1 MQNINLDQYL
11 EAELPD
17 SNSENLDL
25 RDLITAI
32 SKATISIAKDTRITG
47 LKKIRGSLNKINVQG
62 EQVKILD
69 ELSNDKLLKAL
80 SQCPSCS
87 GFASEELEE
96 PVLYNS
102 TSRFMVVADPLD
114 GSSNINVNMP
124 IGTIFGVIRNTDY
137 DKSSFI
143 KSGRYYVSA
152 GYSLYGPSDIF
163 VLTINNKVVEFTLEP
178 ESEQYY
184 LTRSD
189 IKVPKEGSIYSI
201 NEGNFKVWDSRIKK
215 WNLSTKNPQGT
226 SNKTKKLRYVGSLVA
241 DAHRTLIE
249 GGIFAYPSDK
259 KNPEGKLRLMYE
271 ANPFA
276 LIFTSAGGSAFN
288 LEKEILDIEP
298 ESFHQRTPLILG
310 SKLDV
315 HDFLGYLTPK
325 GKNRK
330 ENSEVTNIFKWSSK
344 SINNLRNILKLSR
357 LKFAN
362 KVGVT
367 RGTILRWEIGS
378 RKPNYSNKKALDNIY
393 LATRKDLIENPL
405 EKS

>member
-1 MQNINLDQYL
+1 M
-11 EAELPD
+11 
-17 SNSENLDL
+17 
-25 RDLITAI
+25 
-32 SKATISIAKDTRITG
+32 
-47 LKKIRGSLNKINVQG
+47 
-62 EQVKILD
+62 
-69 ELSNDKLLKAL
+69 
-80 SQCPSCS
+80 
-87 GFASEELEE
+87 
-96 PVLYNS
+96 
-102 TSRFMVVADPLD
+102 
-114 GSSNINVNMP
+114 
-124 IGTIFGVIRNTDY
+124 
-137 DKSSFI
+137 
-143 KSGRYYVSA
+143 
-152 GYSLYGPSDIF
+152 
-163 VLTINNKVVEFTLEP
+163 
-178 ESEQYY
+178 
-184 LTRSD
+184 
-189 IKVPKEGSIYSI
+189 
-201 NEGNFKVWDSRIKK
+201 
-215 WNLSTKNPQGT
+215 
-226 SNKTKKLRYVGSLVA
+226 A

>member
-17 SNSENLDL
+17 SSSENLDL
-25 RDLITAI
+25 RDLIISI

-47 LKKIRGSLNKINVQG
+47 LKKIRGSLNKTNVQG
-62 EQVKILD
+62 EQVKVLD

-80 SQCPSCS
+80 SQCPACS

-143 KSGRYYVSA
+143 KSGRYYISA

-163 VLTINNKVVEFTLEP
+163 VLTVNNKVVEFTLEP

-189 IKVPKEGSIYSI
+189 IKVPEEGTVYSI
-201 NEGNFKVWDSRIKK
+201 NEGNFKLWDNRIKK

-315 HDFLGYLTPK
+315 HDFLDYLTPK

-367 RGTILRWEIGS
+367 RGTVLRWEIGS